1 MRTAGDD
8 VRLGRPRRA
17 LHRKEKLLCR
27 AISLADGG
35 ERSAALHSLQTMHA
49 SLRRVDGGRRNRS
62 RRPRRAHGYWN
73 LSRMARLFAVRKLY
87 RSLSDRNAPR
97 RDLPS
102 PHTAVGTRAH
112 DHDVQLLF
120 GRLSDV
126 AWFAWR

>member
-1 MRTAGDD
+1 
-8 VRLGRPRRA
+8 
-17 LHRKEKLLCR
+17 
-27 AISLADGG
+27 
-35 ERSAALHSLQTMHA
+35 TMHA

-102 PHTAVGTRAH
+102 PNTAVGARAV
-112 DHDVQLLF
+112 DHHVQLLF

-126 AWFAWR
+126 AWFAWRRSASLSSARSLRERNQRRVSLR